1 MIAYVNFK
9 FIYLTVVETWRKRE
23 VIEDRTLT
31 NHQSVLRYIAGVKN
45 EKPFVKVYLRYED
58 KTAMTVFQN
67 LPHPKDTVVEF
78 VNITTLAK
86 ENKSMPKTVNNTKTA
101 MCKDVRDK
109 LNKIISS
116 RAEIIF
122 ANYSNVVG
130 MGISDVRFE
139 GDKMFEEPCI
149 VVHCLDK
156 TLIPYGEKQLPLSI
170 DGYPCDIRE
179 SIFMFGSCVDCRNRY
194 PDPGCSISR
203 PSEGCIGSA
212 GFLVKNTSTTGFLTA
227 AHVAMKDVENLHNA
241 ELYLSQCKLLA
252 SSDYDF
258 ARKQHSIVHPAWQ
271 QNDKN
276 IVIGEVSESFI
287 GNCSGNIGIDA
298 AFIKT
303 SEERLG
309 GKFNSQLEI
318 TPWYQ

>member
-1 MIAYVNFK
+1 M
-9 FIYLTVVETWRKRE
+9 VETWQKRE

-139 GDKMFEEPCI
+139 GD
-149 VVHCLDK
+149 
-156 TLIPYGEKQLPLSI
+156 
-170 DGYPCDIRE
+170 
-179 SIFMFGSCVDCRNRY
+179 
-194 PDPGCSISR
+194 
-203 PSEGCIGSA
+203 
-212 GFLVKNTSTTGFLTA
+212 
-227 AHVAMKDVENLHNA
+227 
-241 ELYLSQCKLLA
+241 
-252 SSDYDF
+252 
-258 ARKQHSIVHPAWQ
+258 
-271 QNDKN
+271 
-276 IVIGEVSESFI
+276 
-287 GNCSGNIGIDA
+287 
-298 AFIKT
+298 
-303 SEERLG
+303 
-309 GKFNSQLEI
+309 
-318 TPWYQ
+318 

>member
-1 MIAYVNFK
+1 M
-9 FIYLTVVETWRKRE
+9 VETWQKRE

-130 MGISDVRFE
+130 MGVSDVRFE

-170 DGYPCDIRE
+170 EGYPCDIRE

-203 PSEGCIGSA
+203 PYEGCIGSA
-212 GFLVKNTSTTGFLTA
+212 GFLVQNTSTTGFLTA
-227 AHVAMKDVENLHNA
+227 AHVAMKDVEDLHSA
-241 ELYLSQCKLLA
+241 ELYLSQCKSLA

-271 QNDKN
+271 QNDTN
-276 IVIGEVSESFI
+276 IVIGEVKESFI
-287 GNCSGNIGIDA
+287 GNYSGKIGIDA

>member
-1 MIAYVNFK
+1 M
-9 FIYLTVVETWRKRE
+9 VETWQKRE
-23 VIEDRTLT
+23 VIEDRTLEKY
-31 NHQSVLRYIAGVKN
+31 QSVLRYIAGVKN
-45 EKPFVKVYLRYED
+45 EKPFVKVYLKYED
-58 KTAMTVFQN
+58 KTAMDVFEK
-67 LPHPKDTVVEF
+67 HPLLKDTLVEF

-86 ENKSMPKTVNNTKTA
+86 ENKNIPKTVNNTKIA
-101 MCKDVRDK
+101 MSKDVRDK

-116 RAEIIF
+116 RAEIIY

-170 DGYPCDIRE
+170 EGYPCDIRE

-203 PSEGCIGSA
+203 PYEKDLGSA

-227 AHVAMKDVENLHNA
+227 AHVAMEDLEDLYNS
-241 ELYLSQCKLLA
+241 ELYLSECKKRA

-258 ARKQHSIVHPAWQ
+258 ARKQHNIVHPAWL
-271 QNDKN
+271 QNEEN
-276 IVIGEVSESFI
+276 IVIGEVRESFI
-287 GNCSGNIGIDA
+287 GNCSDKIGIDA
-298 AFIKT
+298 AFVKT

-309 GKFNSQLEI
+309 GKFNTQLKL
-318 TPWYQ
+318 PPMV